1 MYVFKKVG
9 RVFADVVEL
18 YIPITVFLLM
28 FVVFLINIFTRY
40 ILKNPQN
47 WTLEFSVNSFVIIGL
62 LGACAAYRKED
73 HVVFDLF
80 YNKASLKGQV
90 IMRIFSAVLVI
101 IFFILALPGT
111 FYYLTHHKAI
121 SSVMRIPYNYI
132 FVSFPILLVSVVIRS
147 AYRMVLDI
155 KSLRDGTYHQTYNIE
170 KEDELI

>member
-1 MYVFKKVG
+1 MDRLKRIG
-9 RVFADVVEL
+9 RLIADVVEL
-18 YIPITVFLLM
+18 YLPITVFLLM
-28 FVVFLINIFTRY
+28 FVVFMINIFTRY

-62 LGACAAYRKED
+62 VGACAAYRKED

-80 YNKASLKGQV
+80 YNRASPKGKAM
-90 IMRIFSAVLVI
+90 MRILSYALVI
-101 IFFILALPGT
+101 VFFVSALPGT

-121 SSVMRIPYNYI
+121 SSLLRIPYNYI

-147 AYRMVLDI
+147 AYRLVLDI
-155 KSLRDGTYHQTYNIE
+155 RSWKNGTYLQTYNIE